1 VKRFS
6 FNLEKVL
13 ELRKYREQETKIE
26 LGRAIAVLT
35 EIEGRIRKN
44 AESRSLAAGQRFSLT
59 NQAPDILSWDNYI
72 IRLDQ
77 EAERLMAGAA
87 KAELVVEEKQEIFL
101 AASRDRKVIDKLK
114 EKREKEYRDD
124 FFTEENR
131 ERDDIASGVRARV
144 LLNGLTVD

>member
-26 LGRAIAVLT
+26 LGRAIGVLT

-44 AESRSLAAGQRFSLT
+44 AESRSLAAGQRFSAD
-59 NQAPDILSWDNYI
+59 NGAADILSWDNYI

-77 EAERLMAGAA
+77 EAERLMNEAA
-87 KAELVVEEKQEIFL
+87 KAELIVEEKQEIFL
-101 AASRDRKVIDKLK
+101 QASRDRKVIDKLK
-114 EKREKEYRDD
+114 EKRKKEYRDEVLA
-124 FFTEENR
+124 EENR
-131 ERDDIASGVRARV
+131 ERDDMASGVRARV
-144 LLNGLTVD
+144 LLNG

>member
-6 FNLEKVL
+6 FSLEKVL

-26 LGRAIAVLT
+26 LGRAIGVLT

-44 AESRSLAAGQRFSLT
+44 AQSRSAAAGQRFSAA
-59 NQAPDILSWDNYI
+59 NQSLDILSWDNYI

-77 EAERLMAGAA
+77 EAEQLMNEAA
-87 KAELVVEEKQEIFL
+87 KAELIVEEKQEIFL
-101 AASRDRKVIDKLK
+101 QASRDRKVIDKLK
-114 EKREKEYRDD
+114 EKREKEYRDEVLA
-124 FFTEENR
+124 EESR

-144 LLNGLTVD
+144 LLNGQV